1 MKTKNLPIF
10 QLKPYLITVLPVI
23 IIVLALFP
31 ACAAK
36 RKVPTAQTEITPPS
50 PPSPSNNL
58 KNEVTAEDENT
69 PFVVVEEMPEFPGG
83 DSLLLDYIARN
94 TKYPEK
100 AKANKI
106 EGRVIIRFCVTKE
119 GGVDRIS
126 VIKSVDPELD
136 AESVRVAGTLPK
148 FKPGRQGGKVV
159 PVWYM
164 IPITFALK

>member
-1 MKTKNLPIF
+1 MKTKNFPAF
-10 QLKPYLITVLPVI
+10 PVKPYLITVLPVI
-23 IIVLALFP
+23 IIVLALSP
-31 ACAAK
+31 SCAAK
-36 RKVPTAQTEITPPS
+36 KKVPNAQTEIAPPPPPPPS
-50 PPSPSNNL
+50 HKL
-58 KNEVTAEDENT
+58 KNEAIDDNT

-119 GGVDRIS
+119 GSVDRIS
-126 VIKSVDPELD
+126 VLKGVDPEID
-136 AESVRVAGTLPK
+136 AEAIRVTGTLPK
-148 FKPGRQGGKVV
+148 FKPGRQGGKDVS
-159 PVWYM
+159 VWYM

>member
-1 MKTKNLPIF
+1 MKTKNFSAL
-10 QLKPYLITVLPVI
+10 LVKPYLITALPVI
-23 IIVLALFP
+23 IVALALLP
-31 ACAAK
+31 SCATK
-36 RKVPTAQTEITPPS
+36 KKVSNAQTEIAPPS
-50 PPSPSNNL
+50 PPPPSHNL
-58 KNEVTAEDENT
+58 KNEVIAEDENT

-119 GGVDRIS
+119 GSVDRIT
-126 VIKSVDPELD
+126 VIKGVDPELD
-136 AESVRVAGTLPK
+136 AESVRVTGTIPK
-148 FKPGRQGGKVV
+148 FKPGRQGGKDV